1 MNKKIITIIVA
12 AILALIAA
20 VFIFNK
26 PKTLP
31 PVVQEEVQE
40 VQTVVDEQQAAPE
53 VEPTKPMVQPEKK
66 KVIKKK
72 AAPVAKKTS
81 KPEIKVEPDKIQEAE
96 VQITEPVKEI
106 SVDLDKENGDIVVL
120 KELRSENY
128 YKHKYTPARY
138 KK

>member
-31 PVVQEEVQE
+31 PVVQEEAQE
-40 VQTVVDEQQAAPE
+40 VQTVVDEPQAA
-53 VEPTKPMVQPEKK
+53 VETEPIKPVSQTVEK

-72 AAPVAKKTS
+72 TAPVAKIS
-81 KPEIKVEPDKIQEAE
+81 KPEIKVEPETIQKAE
-96 VQITEPVKEI
+96 VQKTEPVVEI
-106 SVDLDKENGDIVVL
+106 SVDLDKENGDVVVL